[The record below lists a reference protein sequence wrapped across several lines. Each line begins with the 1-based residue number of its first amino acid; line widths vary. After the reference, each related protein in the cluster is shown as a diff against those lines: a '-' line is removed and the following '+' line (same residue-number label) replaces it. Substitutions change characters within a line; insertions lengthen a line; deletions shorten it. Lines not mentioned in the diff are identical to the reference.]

1 MASHQIQIADLR
13 ERPPAPEEAAALRD
27 RLGRPLEDL
36 RISVIDRCNFRCSFC
51 MPPGRQYEFLPKRE
65 LLSFEEIARL
75 ARLFVA
81 LGVRKIR
88 LTGGEPLLRAE
99 IEKLVAM
106 LAAIPG
112 VEDLALTT
120 NGMLLAARARGLR
133 AAGLRRVTVSLET
146 LDDETFGRLNGVG
159 APVRAVLEGIDAAV
173 REGLGPVKINAVV
186 MRGVNDHEVVDLARF
201 FKARGCVVRFIEY
214 MDVGTV
220 NGWQPEEVL
229 SAREVLER
237 VGAELPLEPLE
248 RAHASDP
255 ALRFRYLDDGLEVGA
270 IASITEPFCGD
281 CTRGRLSSEGSF
293 YTCLFGAAGTDLK
306 GPLRSGRSDEE
317 ILDVLRGVWRRRSDR
332 YSEARSEPTRRDAEL
347 IRLGRQAG
355 SERAD
360 AKPTPPRR
368 IEMFRI
374 GG

>member
-1 MASHQIQIADLR
+1 MASEPTL
-13 ERPPAPEEAAALRD
+13 ALLD
-27 RLGRPLEDL
+27 GLGRPLEDL

-51 MPPGRQYEFLPKRE
+51 MPPGKEYEFLPKRE
-65 LLSFEEIARL
+65 LLTFEEIARL
-75 ARLFVA
+75 AGLFVA

-99 IEKLVAM
+99 IEKLVSM
-106 LAAIPG
+106 LAAIDG

-120 NGMLLAARARGLR
+120 NGVLLAKKARSLR

-146 LDDETFGRLNGVG
+146 LDDEVFARVNGVG
-159 APVRAVLEGIDAAV
+159 APVRAVLEGIEAAQ
-173 REGLGPVKINAVV
+173 REGLGPIKVNAVV

-220 NGWQPEEVL
+220 NGWHPDEVL
-229 SAREVLER
+229 SAREVLDR
-237 VGAELPLEPLE
+237 VGAELPLEPVE
-248 RAHASDP
+248 RAHPSDP

-281 CTRGRLSSEGSF
+281 CSRARLSSDGAL
-293 YTCLFGAAGTDLK
+293 YTCLFATVGTDLK
-306 GPLRSGRSDEE
+306 GPLRAGRSDAE
-317 ILDVLRGVWRRRSDR
+317 ILEVLRGVWRRRSDR
-332 YSEARSEPTRRDAEL
+332 YSEARHERLRPDAGL
-347 IRLGRQAG
+347 VGLGRELG
-355 SERAD
+355 AD
-360 AKPTPPRR
+360 RPVAKPPAPRR